1 MFSLLEEDDSAKSS
15 AGLSAKPTSPG
26 GTTITYIS
34 DPGYL
39 ASNEEMA
46 SSMHPR
52 RVVTERRTPMQR
64 QPRNR
69 HDRLQR
75 IQLIG
80 RVQLAYEQLKETMQR
95 YHDDSPR
102 ARAAVAAAKRRLS
115 VLNRALAIIALEV
128 AQQPA

>member
-1 MFSLLEEDDSAKSS
+1 MHR
-15 AGLSAKPTSPG
+15 LSRSG
-26 GTTITYIS
+26 
-34 DPGYL
+34 
-39 ASNEEMA
+39 
-46 SSMHPR
+46 
-52 RVVTERRTPMQR
+52 
-64 QPRNR
+64 

-102 ARAAVAAAKRRLS
+102 ARAAIAAAKRRLS
-115 VLNRALAIIALEV
+115 VLNRALAIIALEA